1 MWILCVIINKYRTS
15 VSSEPFVL
23 LTSKVAA
30 APTTVAAIATEAAV
44 SGKAEDTVGNFLS
57 CSSDFMSIEE
67 KALPC
72 NPVQTLSFKSLVTS
86 QHQGKDQPEQPP
98 SHNSVFWICYIVRY
112 KNNNNNNIRKAHRPI
127 PYTQTQVQLLERKI
141 TYSNGHVKKSIHP

>member
-57 CSSDFMSIEE
+57 CSCDFMSIEE

-98 SHNSVFWICYIVRY
+98 SHNSVFWIYYIVRY
-112 KNNNNNNIRKAHRPI
+112 KNNNKCMSIKEGPSPHPIYINTSPVIRKKNN
-127 PYTQTQVQLLERKI
+127 LF
-141 TYSNGHVKKSIHP
+141 

>member
-1 MWILCVIINKYRTS
+1 MFFAVSLALSAVSSDSFLSTNPSPLHSGHIPEPPQSSHVLRGIS

-57 CSSDFMSIEE
+57 CSCDFMSIEE

-98 SHNSVFWICYIVRY
+98 SHNSVF
-112 KNNNNNNIRKAHRPI
+112 
-127 PYTQTQVQLLERKI
+127 
-141 TYSNGHVKKSIHP
+141 